1 MSIEQVTTK
10 IVAKELIGR
19 FPIKK
24 LHLPNRQCRLGLT
37 AKVIIIGL

>member
-24 LHLPNRQCRLGLT
+24 LHFAKPSMSSRLDS
-37 AKVIIIGL
+37 